1 MNARTVFTYTAAA
14 LVAGFALSSV
24 AGWAQ
29 LRPLAMLEQLED
41 GEWELRLRDAP
52 GEPRHICLTDARR
65 LIQLRHPGQNCTS
78 VVVEDT
84 SEAVTVQYTCRGRG
98 YGRTHVRR
106 EADNLVQIDSQGIAL
121 GLPFSFEAEARR
133 VSACAS

>member
-1 MNARTVFTYTAAA
+1 MITRTAFTCTAAA
-14 LVAGFALSSV
+14 LVAGVALSSV

-29 LRPLAMLEQLED
+29 LRPVAMLDQLED
-41 GEWELRLRDAP
+41 GEWELRLRDEP
-52 GEPRHICLTDARR
+52 GAPRHICLGDARK

-84 SEAVTVQYTCRGRG
+84 PEAVTVQYTCRGRG

-106 EADNLVQIDSQGIAL
+106 EADNLVQIESQGIAH
-121 GLPFSFEAEARR
+121 GLPFSFAAEARR
-133 VSACAS
+133 VSGCTS